1 MATSGLEMSQ
11 NYMAL
16 SWSREE
22 VDKRLQGIMQ
32 SIHESAEKAAKDYG
46 FAGNYVIGA
55 NIAGFRKVANAMLD
69 QGVV

>member
-1 MATSGLEMSQ
+1 MTSWIRRARLRGLKEGDVQRVRAEGLE
-11 NYMAL
+11 N
-16 SWSREE
+16 
-22 VDKRLQGIMQ
+22 Q
-32 SIHESAEKAAKDYG
+32 SHDDSERFQDYG